1 MKTILLEFFNQK
13 KLVNNRNTVINSV
26 LGWVNKNPAIFLWS
40 IWTSYLFLDIGA
52 TFLLGESIASYSK
65 MIINFLGGGILCQ
78 FWFFVFLPRSI
89 LENKWKTQILALGL
103 LILVFLIS
111 KGLIDFFPNPEIQT
125 LKVFLILELL
135 RIFNFLVFT
144 GALWVLFVFATLQKE
159 KNEMEVYLERLKIEH
174 RALQLSPHFVLN
186 MMTQYAASILKLS
199 KNLFD
204 SMTKFSFLLSY
215 SYKSLDRENFL
226 AQEIQGIDNFIDCQ
240 RQRFDSKLQLFLKKD
255 IENLPTDRFFLPKWT
270 LLTFVENMF
279 KHGDCFDQSH
289 PCQII
294 IGLKPDNSGDWLFTL
309 SLTNALVTNP
319 HIPSTEFGLS
329 AVDRILKF
337 YFSQDYLLLSQKSS
351 EEFNLLLI
359 INYHGK
365 SAHRPD

>member
-1 MKTILLEFFNQK
+1 MKTMFNEFFNQK
-13 KLVNNRNTVINSV
+13 KLVINRNTVINNV
-26 LGWVNKNPAIFLWS
+26 LRWVNENPAIFLWS
-40 IWTSYLFLDIGA
+40 IWTSYMLLDVGA
-52 TFLLGESIASYSK
+52 TLLLGESFSSYPI
-65 MIINFLGGGILCQ
+65 MIFNFLGGGILCQ
-78 FWFFVFLPRSI
+78 FWFFVFLPRGI
-89 LENKWKTQILALGL
+89 FENKWMAVILAFAL
-103 LILVFLIS
+103 LILAFLIS
-111 KGLIDFFPNPEIQT
+111 KGLLDYFPNPVFQD
-125 LKVFLILELL
+125 LKVFLVMEFL
-135 RIFNFLVFT
+135 RIFQFLVFT
-144 GALWVLFVFATLQKE
+144 GALWVLFIFTTIQKE
-159 KNEMEVYLERLKIEH
+159 KKEMEVYLARLKIEH
-174 RALQLSPHFVLN
+174 KALQLSPHFILN
-186 MMTQYAASILKLS
+186 MMTQYAASMLKLS
-199 KNLFD
+199 KNLYQ

-215 SYKSLDRENFL
+215 SYKSLDRENFI
-226 AQEIQGIDNFIDCQ
+226 AQEIQGIDSFIDCQ

-294 IGLKPDNSGDWLFTL
+294 ICLKPDKTGNWLFTL
-309 SLTNALVTNP
+309 SLSNALVTNP

-329 AVDRILKF
+329 TVDRILKF
-337 YFSQDYLLLSQKSS
+337 YFSEDYLLLTEKSS